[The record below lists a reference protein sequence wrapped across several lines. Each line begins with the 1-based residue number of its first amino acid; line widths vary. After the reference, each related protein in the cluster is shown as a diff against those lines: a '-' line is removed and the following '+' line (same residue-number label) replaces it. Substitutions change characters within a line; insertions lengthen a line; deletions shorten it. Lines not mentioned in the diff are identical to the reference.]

1 GGAAGDA
8 FGNGNVAVE
17 AIVPGSA
24 ADMSG
29 IKVHDG
35 IAAIAGQHTRSL
47 TTQDG
52 GPLRDSAYS
61 ALAELADKPI
71 IEVTITRDGVEQTI
85 GLAAPQG
92 CRALVEVLSDRGI
105 NARSD
110 GRVIQVSYG
119 LAEAADDSQLA
130 VIFAHE

>member
-1 GGAAGDA
+1 IDALAAQDARLAAVSARMLAGNAHLCRRHMPITGIVLHSSDQYLGGAAGDA

-29 IKVHDG
+29 IKVNDG
-35 IAAIAGQHTRSL
+35 IAAIAGQPTRSL

-71 IEVTITRDGVEQTI
+71 I
-85 GLAAPQG
+85 
-92 CRALVEVLSDRGI
+92 
-105 NARSD
+105 
-110 GRVIQVSYG
+110 
-119 LAEAADDSQLA
+119 
-130 VIFAHE
+130 